1 MMQSPKNEAE
11 LLERCRQIAGLSFAQ
26 LASRHQLSIPELS
39 LQRKGWL
46 GQLIELALG
55 TNAGN
60 LSLPDFMHLGIE
72 LKTLPLSNTGRV
84 TESTFLCTIP
94 LLTFHEQR
102 WEESSCYKKLQK
114 ILWVPVEGDKSIP
127 YGHRRIG
134 QAILWSPDAEQIEV
148 LRSDWQYFNDMLSLG
163 RLEEID
169 ARHGEYLQIRPKGA
183 NARSLVSAYGADGK
197 QIKTLPR
204 GFYLR
209 SSFTQNILK

>member
-1 MMQSPKNEAE
+1 MQSPKNEQE
-11 LLERCRQIAGLSFAQ
+11 LLERCHQIAGLSFAQ
-26 LASRHQLSIPELS
+26 LASRHGLSIPEHS

-60 LSLPDFMHLGIE
+60 QSLPDFIHLGIE
-72 LKTLPLSNTGRV
+72 LKTLPLSITGRV
-84 TESTFLCTIP
+84 SESTFLCTIP
-94 LLTFHEQR
+94 LLSFHEQQ
-102 WEESSCYKKLQK
+102 WENSSCLSKLKK

-127 YGHRRIG
+127 YAHRRIG
-134 QAILWSPDAEQIEV
+134 QAILWSPDEKA
-148 LRSDWQYFNDMLSLG
+148 LRILRADWEYFNDMISLG

-183 NARSLVSAYGADGK
+183 NARSLVNAYGAGGQ

-209 SSFTQNILK
+209 SSFTQTVLSA